1 MKGPGKPGRPF
12 PYFAFVAA
20 MLLGWAGWSTSSSGQ
35 PRDPQ
40 PVTSPV
46 LSPAPPPEAARDNPP
61 ARGELGIPLGSF
73 LLFPTLD
80 VRAGYDSNVFATQTQ
95 QVGSAYEAVRPSLEV
110 RSDWNNHMLN
120 FGAYGAFGFYN
131 NATSQN
137 YQNFGFSTDG
147 RLDIYRNWRVSAS
160 AAFTGTTEAL
170 GTPDVAQAQAPS
182 VVYALPLSLS
192 MYQRFSRLFY
202 QATVSAT
209 GLRYSDFS
217 QLNTNALPAGS
228 RDRNLFDESL
238 RAGYELR
245 EGFDVWVQGGINQRR
260 YLQTVNIAGQ
270 QRDSD
275 GWSVMGGSTL
285 DLGGISKL
293 EGFVGYSQQN
303 YSSLG
308 VNTGAVIFGLG
319 GTWNGY
325 QPLVVHPFVVRSIN
339 ETVYTNYQDYVST
352 TIGAEFNYTIQ
363 SNWQLNAGA
372 SFSLLDYTPIPG
384 TTGAFQHTDNFYR
397 VSLGV
402 LYAFQPQFQIGPL
415 YEFSAANGP
424 DPNTSQNFTRHI
436 IMLRFVAKR

>member
-1 MKGPGKPGRPF
+1 MKGAGKSERPF
-12 PYFAFVAA
+12 PYFAFVAG
-20 MLLGWAGWSTSSSGQ
+20 MLLGWAGWGTPSFGRQAPLHQ
-35 PRDPQ
+35 PRR
-40 PVTSPV
+40 V
-46 LSPAPPPEAARDNPP
+46 ARAAPEAVPDAVP
-61 ARGELGIPLGSF
+61 ADSELGIPLGSF
-73 LLFPTLD
+73 RLFPTLD
-80 VRAGYDSNVFATQTQ
+80 VRVGYDSNAFATQTQ
-95 QVGSAYEAVRPSLEV
+95 QIGSAYEAILPSLEV
-110 RSDWNNHMLN
+110 KSDWNNHMLN

-131 NATSQN
+131 SATSLN
-137 YQNFGFSTDG
+137 YQNFGFNTDG
-147 RLDIYRNWRVSAS
+147 RLDIYRDWYLTAS
-160 AAFTGTTEAL
+160 AAFTGTTEAF

-182 VVYALPLSLS
+182 VVYAVPLSLG

-202 QATVSAT
+202 QASASAT
-209 GLRYSDFS
+209 GLRYSDYS

-228 RDRNLFDESL
+228 RDRNLFGESL

-245 EGFDVWVQGGINQRR
+245 EGFDVWVQGALNQRR
-260 YLQTVNIAGQ
+260 YLQFVNIAGQ

-275 GWSVMGGSTL
+275 GWSVTGGSTL
-285 DLGGISKL
+285 DLGGVSKL

-303 YSSLG
+303 YFSAG

-352 TIGAEFNYTIQ
+352 TIGAEFTYTIQ
-363 SNWQLNAGA
+363 SDWQLNAGA
-372 SFSLLDYTPIPG
+372 SYSLLDYTPVPG
-384 TTGAFQHTDNFYR
+384 TTGSFQHSDNFYR
-397 VSLGV
+397 VSLGL

-424 DPNTSQNFTRHI
+424 DPNTSQNFTRHV